1 MKLLMNGEDLKKS
14 FDGSKMFEMVAWVL
28 SQESLT

>member
-1 MKLLMNGEDLKKS
+1 MGEDLKKS
-14 FDGSKMFEMVAWVL
+14 FFGGSKMFEMVVAWVL